1 MCENHRVADKQI
13 SVEARQVRSCHPDV
27 FCKIIVLR
35 NFPKFTGERVCQSLF
50 SNKITGLIPV
60 TLLKKRLWYKCFPV
74 NFAKFLRTPF
84 LKPVAS
90 EADII

>member
-1 MCENHRVADKQI
+1 MYENHRAADKQI
-13 SVEARQVRSCHPDV
+13 SVEARQVRSCHPKV
-27 FCKIIVLR
+27 FCKFLR

-50 SNKITGLIPV
+50 SNKVTGLIPV

-84 LKPVAS
+84 LNPVAS